1 MFKLIGHRFFAAH
14 NPENSL
20 SGIKYSVDSKAW
32 AVETDV
38 QLTQDGVPVLIHDKL
53 LNRTTNQNG
62 YISNWTF
69 NDLNASVK
77 LTNGEHIP
85 SLEELFQATA
95 DTKIKLYLEI
105 IDPKA
110 LRAVQDLIQS
120 YELLDRVVISS
131 FLHNVLIEAKHFNP
145 VQRTMA
151 LFECDPIDPA
161 ALLVSTKAEEVGIGF
176 DSISQHL
183 VDTMLSAG
191 ADVYAWTVN
200 DTLEIARAKNLGL
213 SGIFTDV

>member
-20 SGIKYSVDSKAW
+20 SGIKYSVDNNAW

-53 LNRTTNQNG
+53 LNRTTNQKG
-62 YISNWTF
+62 YVSNWTF

-85 SLEELFQATA
+85 SLEELFKETTDRQ
-95 DTKIKLYLEI
+95 IKLYLEI
-105 IDPKA
+105 IEPKA
-110 LRAVQDLIQS
+110 LEAVQDLIQS
-120 YELLDRVVISS
+120 YKLLDRVVISS
-131 FLHNVLIEAKHFNP
+131 FLHKVLIEAKQINP
-145 VQRTMA
+145 SQRTMA
-151 LFECDPIDPA
+151 LFECDPIDPITFLA
-161 ALLVSTKAEEVGIGF
+161 SVKAEEVGIGF
-176 DSISQHL
+176 DSVSQNL
-183 VDTMLSAG
+183 IDTMLSEG

-200 DTLEIARAKNLGL
+200 ETLEIARAKSLGL
-213 SGIFTDV
+213 SGVFTDV